1 MQTEPSFAEVGES
14 CPNIECALFQQF
26 DQGNI
31 IRFGKTRQGR
41 QRFRCKACGVCFCE
55 RTGTLFHGK
64 HHDEDTI
71 IEVLR
76 MLIEKMSIRAI
87 SRVKGI
93 KQDTISQWI
102 REAGQHAE
110 AAEEAL
116 LARYQV
122 SRAELDGLWSF
133 VANKG
138 EKKPTQKPT
147 KPGHSGV

>member
-1 MQTEPSFAEVGES
+1 MSTKPTFAEVGDF
-14 CPNIECALFQQF
+14 CPNAECELFQRL

-31 IRFGKTRQGR
+31 IKFGKTLQGR
-41 QRFRCKACGVCFCE
+41 QRFRCKACQQSFSE
-55 RTGTLFHGK
+55 RKGTLFYGK
-64 HHDEDTI
+64 HTDEDTI

-76 MLIEKMSIRAI
+76 MLIERMSIRAI

-93 KQDTISQWI
+93 EENTISTWI

-110 AAEEAL
+110 AVEEAL

-133 VANKG
+133 VAHKG
-138 EKKPTQKPT
+138 EKKPIQKPT
-147 KPGHSGV
+147 KPGRSGG

>member
-1 MQTEPSFAEVGES
+1 MQTEPNFAEVGDFCS
-14 CPNIECALFQQF
+14 NTECELFQQL
-26 DQGNI
+26 DRSNI
-31 IRFGKTRQGR
+31 IKFGKTRQGR

-64 HHDEDTI
+64 HHDEATI

-93 KQDTISQWI
+93 KQDTISDWI

-110 AAEEAL
+110 AVEEAL
-116 LARYQV
+116 LARYKV

-138 EKKPTQKPT
+138 EKKPIQKPT
-147 KPGHSGV
+147 KPGPSGA